1 MPEPRLSLI
10 HEGQC
15 HPAARIAEFSAS
27 GVRAEFDHDDV
38 PLLTSGQTVTAS
50 VHLHDAERAVE
61 VPATVT
67 FVAGRGPCMIIALR
81 FDTRPAVVAPAGH
94 ARAATTER
102 RAAPRRVELPA
113 GLRAIV
119 HLGSNAN
126 ETLEVGVV
134 DHSPGGIGLRVDGTQ
149 ARLLANRDAFAL
161 DLVVA
166 PGQARH
172 ALLAHVRHRT
182 ARDDRIHVGCTYR
195 TTA

>member
-38 PLLTSGQTVTAS
+38 PLLTNGQTVTAS
-50 VHLHDAERAVE
+50 LYLHDAQRAVE

-67 FVAGRGPCMIIALR
+67 FVAGRGPCMIVALR
-81 FDTRPAVVAPAGH
+81 FDTRPTIVDPAQHAPA
-94 ARAATTER
+94 AASER

-119 HLGSNAN
+119 HLDGDAT
-126 ETLEVGVV
+126 EILEVGVV

-149 ARLLANRDAFAL
+149 ARLLGERDTFAL

-166 PGQARH
+166 PGQAPH
-172 ALLAHVRHRT
+172 ALLARVRHRT

>member
-10 HEGQC
+10 HDGQC

-38 PLLTSGQTVTAS
+38 PLLTSGQAVTAS
-50 VHLHDAERAVE
+50 LRLHDTERAVE

-67 FVAGRGPCMIIALR
+67 FVAGRGPCMIVALR
-81 FDTRPAVVAPAGH
+81 FDARPAIAVPAEH
-94 ARAATTER
+94 ARAAITER
-102 RAAPRRVELPA
+102 RAAPRRVALPA

-119 HLGSNAN
+119 HLNGDAT
-126 ETLEVGVV
+126 ETLEVGVA
-134 DHSPGGIGLRVDGTQ
+134 DHSPGGIGLRIDGTQ
-149 ARLLANRDAFAL
+149 ARLLADRDAFAL

-166 PGQARH
+166 PGQASH